1 MPGNLDLTF
10 IDFRDRGVSNWLPGI
25 VGTQTRLVLHW
36 QVEER
41 SGRVKSALEDVSAD
55 SMVDDLL

>member
-1 MPGNLDLTF
+1 MPANLDLTVVQ
-10 IDFRDRGVSNWLPGI
+10 FRDRGVSNRLPDI
-25 VGTQTRLVLHW
+25 VGTQTRLVIRW